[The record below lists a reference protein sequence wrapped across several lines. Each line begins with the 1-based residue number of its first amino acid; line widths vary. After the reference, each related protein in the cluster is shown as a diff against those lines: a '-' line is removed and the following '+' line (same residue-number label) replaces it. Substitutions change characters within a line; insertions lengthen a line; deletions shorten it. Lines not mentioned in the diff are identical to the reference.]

1 MANSRID
8 GEECLMKPW
17 QNTDILPV
25 HSGDEKDFLALD
37 VAPEIELRGDSSL
50 SSCLSLGASTHALRN
65 NEKRE
70 EEERKRDR
78 KIDAF
83 DSSRDCW

>member
-17 QNTDILPV
+17 PNTDILPV

-65 NEKRE
+65 NEKTRGRGE
-70 EEERKRDR
+70 KKR
-78 KIDAF
+78 
-83 DSSRDCW
+83 